1 MEYIASE
8 LERNGVNLNKEVFKD
23 QMNKIKE
30 ENEKRYEELMERVD
44 GEDLKKIFHTT
55 NMNSDARIV
64 SFLLLLYYERQRDV
78 DIRGPLR
85 LVAIVMKL
93 NFEKSKKPLWQ
104 GLVHYLGFI
113 FICVLTHDFVKT
125 F

>member
-44 GEDLKKIFHTT
+44 GEDLTKIFHTT
-55 NMNSDARIV
+55 NMNSDSRIV
-64 SFLLLLYYERQRDV
+64 SFLL
-78 DIRGPLR
+78 
-85 LVAIVMKL
+85 
-93 NFEKSKKPLWQ
+93 
-104 GLVHYLGFI
+104 
-113 FICVLTHDFVKT
+113 
-125 F
+125 